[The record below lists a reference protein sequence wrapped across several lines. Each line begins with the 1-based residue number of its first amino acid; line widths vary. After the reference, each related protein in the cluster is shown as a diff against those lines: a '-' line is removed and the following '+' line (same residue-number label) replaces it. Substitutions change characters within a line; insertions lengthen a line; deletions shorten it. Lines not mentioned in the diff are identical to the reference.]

1 MATLTE
7 IQEKFYSAEGW
18 DALNTKLKTSVKFF
32 NEQEVYPF
40 SHKMLGYAEWSVESQ
55 DELYGRIKEL
65 QQLTGIPIKEKIHTA
80 MVDGNEI
87 KSMELIIKWRL

>member
-1 MATLTE
+1 
-7 IQEKFYSAEGW
+7 
-18 DALNTKLKTSVKFF
+18 
-32 NEQEVYPF
+32 
-40 SHKMLGYAEWSVESQ
+40 MLGYAEWSVESQ